1 MADQSKIGTDWTD
14 EELDLIVADHF
25 AMLAAEQARQ
35 PYVKA
40 HHARAL
46 MDRIGRTHRSV
57 EFKHMN
63 VSAVLTDLG
72 LPIIRGYRPLPNIQA
87 AIFPAID
94 RYLSAHPDAWA
105 IGEASMV
112 LPRERGRGAAAG
124 GGGGDHASGVGEK
137 ARGFAVDER
146 QTGADR
152 PGILPVSAPPPLGP
166 SRSRPEGLQRL
177 VRKFD
182 PAARDAR
189 NRVLG
194 RLGEQHVLNHEIA
207 RLIAADRMDL
217 AKKVEWTADVHGDGA
232 GYDVR
237 SFEPDGSDRLIEV
250 KATRGG
256 PTTDF
261 FVTRTERE
269 VSDERPDAWRLYRL
283 HDLAAAPGL
292 FILPPPLEASVRLT
306 AEAWKATF

>member
-1 MADQSKIGTDWTD
+1 LADQGKIGTDWTD
-14 EELDLIVADHF
+14 EELDGIVALYFD
-25 AMLAAEQARQ
+25 MLGAPPGLPRGWKAERLRGLDAKIGRGTNSIGRKLSN
-35 PYVKA
+35 VA
-40 HHARAL
+40 FVASTLGIRAL
-46 MDRIGRTHRSV
+46 PGYGLSPNAQRS
-57 EFKHMN
+57 
-63 VSAVLTDLG
+63 ALYL
-72 LPIIRGYRPLPNIQA
+72 
-87 AIFPAID
+87 AID
-94 RYLSAHPDAWA
+94 RFLSRNLQIWDEQDPRL
-105 IGEASMV
+105 
-112 LPRERGRGAAAG
+112 LPVAQQWG
-124 GGGGDHASGVGEK
+124 GGPRSGGGALSPPGVAEPSV
-137 ARGFAVDER
+137 AF
-146 QTGADR
+146 T
-152 PGILPVSAPPPLGP
+152 PSPLLPVTAPPPLGP
-166 SRSRPEGLQRL
+166 ARTRPEGLQRL

-269 VSDERPDAWRLYRL
+269 VSQERPDAWRLYRL
-283 HDLAAAPGL
+283 HDLSATPGV
-292 FILPPPLEASVRLT
+292 FILPPPLEASVRLE
-306 AEAWKATF
+306 AETWRAGF

>member
-1 MADQSKIGTDWTD
+1 LADQGKIGTDWTD

-25 AMLAAEQARQ
+25 AMLASEQAGR

-40 HHARAL
+40 HHARAI
-46 MDRIGRTHRSV
+46 MERTGRVHKSI

-63 VSAVLTDLG
+63 ISYALEHLG
-72 LPIIRGYRPLPNIQA
+72 LPRIRGYRPKENAQK
-87 AIFPAID
+87 AIFPAIG
-94 RYLSAHPDAWA
+94 RYLSGHPDAWE
-105 IGEASMV
+105 IGEQRL
-112 LPRERGRGAAAG
+112 LPVPQEWG
-124 GGGGDHASGVGEK
+124 GGPRSGGGALPTPGVAEPSV
-137 ARGFAVDER
+137 AFTPSSLLAI
-146 QTGADR
+146 T
-152 PGILPVSAPPPLGP
+152 APPPLGP
-166 SRSRPEGLQRL
+166 ARTRPEGLQRL

-269 VSDERPDAWRLYRL
+269 VSQERPDAWRLYRL
-283 HDLAAAPGL
+283 HDLSAAPGL